1 MFELIRLNK
10 RKSTALFLIM
20 GAFLLTLGYLIG
32 RIWFPASNGIPGILI
47 ASAIWIV
54 MTLISYF
61 SGDSILL
68 ATSGAVEVKGNEY
81 PQLINVVEEM
91 KISANLPAMPRIF
104 IIPEKAP
111 NAFATGVKPE
121 KSSVAVTAGLL
132 DRLNRDELQGV
143 IAHEM
148 SHILNRDILFMT
160 FSGILLGSIVL
171 MSHVFF
177 RSMWFGSTRRYRSGN
192 SRQGGGQAIVLVL
205 TILLA
210 ILAPIIARLL
220 YLAISRKRE
229 YLADATAARLT
240 RYPEG
245 LASALEKIAGSTI
258 ELNSAND
265 VTAPMYIASP
275 LRKKHKRAS
284 TGLTSTHP
292 PIEKRI
298 QILRALSQGANY
310 KDYQAAFSD
319 IEGGG
324 IIPPSG
330 LKDVDPVSIRKA
342 SAASPARDKKTGQRD
357 LGDLMRAVNKFAFL
371 TCSCGLKIKLPP
383 DFKKPALSCPRCKKN
398 LTVPLTNTA
407 DKYRQGSKAMD
418 ATDSSG
424 AIQNYQRKGHGW
436 ESFSCRC
443 GQSLLLSPD
452 FRGHKMQCVNCGSE
466 IDIS

>member
-10 RKSTALFLIM
+10 RKSIILFLVM

-32 RIWFPASNGIPGILI
+32 RIWFPNSGGLPGIFI
-47 ASAIWIV
+47 AAAIWLI

-61 SGDSILL
+61 SGGSILM
-68 ATSGAVEVKGNEY
+68 ATSGAVEVAREAH
-81 PQLINVVEEM
+81 PQLYNVVEEM
-91 KISANLPAMPRIF
+91 KIAANLPAMPRIF

-121 KSSVAVTAGLL
+121 KSAVAVTAGLL

-171 MSHVFF
+171 IAHVFF
-177 RSMWFGSTRRYRSGN
+177 RSMWFGSTRRYRAGS
-192 SRQGGGQAIVLVL
+192 SREGGGQAIVLVV

-229 YLADATAARLT
+229 YLADASAARLT

-245 LASALEKIAGSTI
+245 LASALEKISSSDI
-258 ELNSAND
+258 VLKSAND

-275 LRKKHKRAS
+275 LRKKTRRKSNA
-284 TGLTSTHP
+284 LTSTHP
-292 PIEKRI
+292 PIKERI
-298 QILRALSQGANY
+298 RILRALSQGVNY
-310 KDYQAAFSD
+310 NSYQAAFASVK
-319 IEGGG
+319 GGT

-330 LKDVDPVSIRKA
+330 LKDTDPIPAREISTK
-342 SAASPARDKKTGQRD
+342 SPPRDKKTSHRD
-357 LGDLMRAVNKFAFL
+357 LGDLMRAVNNFIFL
-371 TCSCGLKIKLPP
+371 TCSCGLKIKVPP
-383 DFKKPALSCPRCKKN
+383 DFKKSTLPCPRCGKI
-398 LTVPLTNTA
+398 LAVPLQGTSVGESKGKKQTTA
-407 DKYRQGSKAMD
+407 AAKGS
-418 ATDSSG
+418 TE
-424 AIQNYQRKGHGW
+424 QTYHRKSRGW
-436 ESFSCRC
+436 ETFSCSC

-452 FRGHKMQCVNCGSE
+452 FKGEKLQCVNCGNE
-466 IDIS
+466 IRIS